1 MQNMLVG
8 FKTTIYELTF
18 KGIVHFEMNVWY
30 VSAYLK
36 GIQDV
41 QPRAS
46 KKALNTRNE
55 FEHV

>member
-1 MQNMLVG
+1 MTDMQNMLVG

-18 KGIVHFEMNVWY
+18 KGIVHFEINVWY
-30 VSAYLK
+30 VSAYIK

-46 KKALNTRNE
+46 KKALNTQR
-55 FEHV
+55 